1 MGKIPSKDINSFSS
15 LILCPKCRIHIPKIY
30 IYFPNIEI
38 TCICQKK
45 IQKYII
51 SGYLVLIENNN
62 INNDF
67 QFKNLDEN
75 CESHNDNKLDYFC
88 LKCRKLICINCIRED
103 KHLYHEYKDLKN
115 YSLTIKNC
123 LLYKSKNDLN
133 IFSKNNNLENSD
145 NFRKLSL
152 LYLTALNSFD
162 FFSQY
167 GYYSLNL
174 DNLLED
180 IIKIIIHF
188 KKERLIY
195 ENQLSFGEKRIK
207 KQLISNPINKENN
220 YYIPFK
226 FKYSYKN
233 NFKSIEYKDLDYIN
247 NSFKI
252 KKIIF
257 FQNGQALI
265 LMITKNIV
273 HNLKRIYLFSL
284 NPFKFQLSM
293 NENINILNIYNYNE
307 DSFIITSSSNQ
318 YSIHIYSLD
327 TLKEINCI
335 ENAHENLIIEILYIE
350 SKKLLITIGKDKT
363 KKWNMKNLTCEF
375 IINVQNE
382 SFQIYLIYS
391 QLYNSVIFTKN
402 NISIYNWSLKQN
414 FVEEKKEKIQ
424 FLNLWKLNEQY
435 FAIII
440 PDGIILIKDFLYVKT
455 YKKFNFN
462 QQILI
467 IFPIKKNFFFC
478 DFGKEKGGVINYK
491 NNIFQIETIFHFKKD
506 KKKEYIIDGVYIE
519 KYDFI
524 FLYKLTSIL
533 FIKK

>member
-1 MGKIPSKDINSFSS
+1 MGKISSKDNNSFSS
-15 LILCPKCRIHIPKIY
+15 LIICPKCKIHIPKFY

-38 TCICQKK
+38 ICICQKK
-45 IQKYII
+45 IQKHII
-51 SGYLVLIENNN
+51 SGYLCSIKNNN
-62 INNDF
+62 INNNF
-67 QFKNLDEN
+67 QLKNLDEN
-75 CESHNDNKLDYFC
+75 CEFHKDYKLEYCC
-88 LKCRKLICINCIRED
+88 LKCKKVICINCIKED

-115 YSLTIKNC
+115 HSLTIKNC
-123 LLYKSKNDLN
+123 LLYKSKNDL
-133 IFSKNNNLENSD
+133 ITFSKNNNLENSD
-145 NFRKLSL
+145 KFRILSL

-174 DNLLED
+174 VNLLED
-180 IIKIIIHF
+180 IIKIISNF
-188 KKERLIY
+188 KKEKLIY
-195 ENQLSFGEKRIK
+195 ETQSSFGEKKIRK
-207 KQLISNPINKENN
+207 NLIFNPINKENN

-257 FQNGQALI
+257 FQNGHALI

-307 DSFIITSSSNQ
+307 DNFIITSSSNQ

-327 TLKEINCI
+327 TLKEINYI
-335 ENAHENLIIEILYIE
+335 ENAHEDLIIEILYIE
-350 SKKLLITIGKDKT
+350 SKKCLITIGKDKT

-391 QLYNSVIFTKN
+391 QLYNNVIFTKN

-414 FVEEKKEKIQ
+414 FVEEKKEKIP
-424 FLNLWKLNEQY
+424 FLNFWKINEQF

-440 PDGIILIKDFLYVKT
+440 PGETILIKDFLYVKT
-455 YKKFNFN
+455 IKKFNFN
-462 QQILI
+462 QPILI
-467 IFPIKKNFFFC
+467 IFPIKQNFFFC
-478 DFGKEKGGVINYK
+478 DFGKEKGGLIKFK
-491 NNIFQIETIFHFKKD
+491 NNIFQIETTFHFKKD
-506 KKKEYIIDGVYIE
+506 KKKEYIIDGEYIE

-524 FLYKLTSIL
+524 FLYKLTSII